1 MMQYTKAQRNPKLYL
16 AALVATS
23 AVALTYKIYDAYLN
37 SCNNDDEAAVGEDG
51 AASSESRSEC
61 LDSKSNNSKP
71 TFTISKKFLN
81 KSVAITL
88 SSSFLSS
95 ALPLQ
100 DLLAKNEK
108 LIYIIPPN
116 LNEDDVGLS
125 TPNHNHL
132 QQQPQQ
138 QQEVLFSPNFKILKC
153 SNMQGYLQILKN
165 LKPDC
170 LLLCSDDLGINNF
183 NQGAMARDLSNFIK
197 KIVNIEQDKDV
208 LAQIKPIIS

>member
-1 MMQYTKAQRNPKLYL
+1 MMTKSQRNPKFYL

-23 AVALTYKIYDAYLN
+23 AAVLSYKIYETFYKPADN
-37 SCNNDDEAAVGEDG
+37 HQKSDEEAEEGEKCDKQQ
-51 AASSESRSEC
+51 
-61 LDSKSNNSKP
+61 LKP
-71 TFTISKKFLN
+71 STITISKKFLN
-81 KSVAITL
+81 KSIAVTL

-95 ALPLQ
+95 TLPLQ
-100 DLLAKNEK
+100 ELLATNEK

-125 TPNHNHL
+125 NQGKANTSPSSTTSQYL
-132 QQQPQQ
+132 P
-138 QQEVLFSPNFKILKC
+138 PNFKILKC

-183 NQGAMARDLSNFIK
+183 NGSHVSRDLSNFIK
-197 KIVNIEQDKDV
+197 NIINIDQDQDV
-208 LAQIKPIIS
+208 LTQIKPVFN